1 MTGVL
6 KKVIR
11 LLSSQKL
18 TVTCLILMIVLVI
31 WGTVYE
37 ASQGVYA
44 ARERFFQSWI
54 FWTAIKLPFP
64 GLRLIAVVLIIN
76 LLPAFIRFAKH
87 PLKNSGLLFIHF
99 GIVSLMSGVFFSSY
113 FVHEYFLPLYEGETS
128 GSAYNY
134 QTSEIAVYKPS
145 KFQSQAFYTSDSIG
159 IQNIKSGQK
168 LTFPNAGIQFEAAG
182 FKEEK
187 DPEQKDEKIPIF
199 HIRLIPENSC
209 ISQNKEIILKSG
221 DQPVGVLC
229 NGQTFY
235 LSIRPVSVPLPAS
248 LKLVNFSKQF
258 HPGTQ
263 MLKEVRSQVIV
274 KSKDMERDAVISMN
288 KPLRYGSF
296 TFYQASYSQQDGKA
310 VSNISVVYNPMRIF
324 PYVISLIIVTGFLLH
339 LCLLIL
345 RKANEQKRENTNAA

>member
-1 MTGVL
+1 MTRVV
-6 KKVIR
+6 KKVFL

-18 TVTCLILMIVLVI
+18 TVTCLLLMIVLVI
-31 WGTVYE
+31 WGTIYE

-54 FWTAIKLPFP
+54 FWTGIKLPFP
-64 GLRLIAVVLIIN
+64 GLRLIAVVLILN
-76 LLPAFIRFAKH
+76 LLPGLIRFARR
-87 PLKNSGLLFIHF
+87 PVKNSGLLFIHF

-134 QTSEIAVYKPS
+134 QTSEIAVYKS
-145 KFQSQAFYTSDSIG
+145 ADLQSRTFYTSDSIVV
-159 IQNIKSGQK
+159 QNIKSGQK
-168 LTFPNAGIQFEAAG
+168 LTFPNAGIEFEVAG

-187 DPEQKDEKIPIF
+187 DPEHKDEKIPVF
-199 HIRLIPENSC
+199 HITLLPENSC
-209 ISQNKEIILKSG
+209 ISQDKEIILKSG
-221 DQPVGVLC
+221 DQPSGVLC
-229 NGQTFY
+229 NGQMLY

-263 MLKEVRSQVIV
+263 MLKEVRSQVKV
-274 KSKDMERDAVISMN
+274 KSKDLERDAVISMN

-324 PYVISLIIVTGFLLH
+324 PYVISLIIVAGFLLH
-339 LCLLIL
+339 LCLTAL
-345 RKANEQKRENTNAA
+345 RKANEQKQGNNNAA